1 MFARGVEPRESS
13 RRGIPVLIRKSSD
26 GYISGLNKI
35 PNLAEDPD
43 AVRVLKKPIPI
54 FARRIGEP
62 FEVETTEGLMKG
74 QAGDWLMQGVSG
86 ELYICPNSIFQ
97 KSYDIL
103 DK

>member
-1 MFARGVEPRESS
+1 M
-13 RRGIPVLIRKSSD
+13 LIRKSSD
-26 GYISGLNKI
+26 GYISIGSKKVSS
-35 PNLAEDPD
+35 LAEDPD
-43 AVRVLKKPIPI
+43 AVRSLKKPIPI
-54 FARRIGEP
+54 FARRIDEV

-74 QAGDWLMQGVSG
+74 QPGDWLMQGVSG